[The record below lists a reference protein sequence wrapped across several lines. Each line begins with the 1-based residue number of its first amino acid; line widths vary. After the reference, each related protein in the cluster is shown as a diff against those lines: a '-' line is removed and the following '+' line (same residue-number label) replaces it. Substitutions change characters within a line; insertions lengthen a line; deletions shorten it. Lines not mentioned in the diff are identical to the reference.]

1 LTLMDGRAV
10 AREVRAEV
18 RRQAEAFLAAT
29 GERPCL
35 AAILVGDDP
44 ASALYVRNKERACAQ
59 TGLASRVLRLPADT
73 PWEVLERHLDALNRD
88 PGVHGILVQQPL
100 PPHLDAGRVVARTDP
115 AKDVDGLHALSQG
128 RLLRGEP
135 GFVPCTPLGILELL
149 RRYGVPLAGRRAV
162 VVGRSVLVGKPV
174 ALLLLAEHATVTI
187 CHSRTPDLGA
197 ITRQADVLVVAAG
210 RAGLL
215 GPDMVRPGAAVVDV
229 GINRVGD
236 AVVGD
241 VDPRVAEVAGYLTPV
256 PGGVGPMTIAM
267 LLRNTVQAAMAQRG
281 LAGGGG
287 GA

>member
-1 LTLMDGRAV
+1 MDGRAV